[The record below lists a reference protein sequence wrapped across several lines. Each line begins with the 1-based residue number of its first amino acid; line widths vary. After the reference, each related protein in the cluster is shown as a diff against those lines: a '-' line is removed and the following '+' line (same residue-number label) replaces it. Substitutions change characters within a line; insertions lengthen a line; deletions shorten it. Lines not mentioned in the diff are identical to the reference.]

1 MTNSDIQKMIE
12 SFVKDGGEITKCK
25 PSKTRF
31 KTWRGKSGAWNK
43 GAKKIGL
50 QDRNHKS

>member
-1 MTNSDIQKMIE
+1 MDYKDLVKK
-12 SFVKDGGEITKCK
+12 FVSEGGSITKCE
-25 PSKTRF
+25 PSKKRF